1 MWKVTPFMGR
11 YNKVFVEP
19 LQNGGIFQVTFFVIT
34 ITNCINAVFDATPLP
49 VSLVWVFG
57 AGNKFLQ
64 TVPWL
69 AYGTHYQTGAE
80 RMNPWADPAVR
91 EKCLH
96 RFRIVLN
103 LCIQMHRDLPVH
115 LDTPNTDNS
124 NTLIKC
130 HMQCNDSF
138 QDYDSV
144 NLFWIIAVR

>member
-1 MWKVTPFMGR
+1 MTPFMDR

-34 ITNCINAVFDATPLP
+34 ITNCI
-49 VSLVWVFG
+49 
-57 AGNKFLQ
+57 NKFLQ

-115 LDTPNTDNS
+115 LDTPNTDHS

-144 NLFWIIAVR
+144 NLF